1 MAKVVGQSSSHRE
14 YLQQEKRCRL
24 CLYVTRRDKGTVGW
38 KADLNWKLQINNTVV
53 GLDFSVVFRP
63 IFYAVVCVYVC
74 GVMLAAF
81 LCPVIVVE
89 FYTILGPILVFTLYY
104 LCSPKFLN
112 K

>member
-63 IFYAVVCVYVC
+63 IFHAVVCA
-74 GVMLAAF
+74 MFAAS
-81 LCPVIVVE
+81 C
-89 FYTILGPILVFTLYY
+89 
-104 LCSPKFLN
+104 
-112 K
+112 